1 MANMSSTSVTV
12 FPSSNR
18 TTSYQRSARH
28 LSEKNITSITNK
40 VTDNDNYVITSTFPA
55 SPFEFVLGGYYFS
68 VTGLSN
74 FIDLQNFG
82 SATAIYASIEID
94 TTGAYATLYG
104 QDDDDT
110 GLYTGL
116 NISSTQPVPQNG
128 FWITLLERERTG
140 EAWSIPKESMIKFT
154 SKSLPLVIDG
164 GEI

>member
-40 VTDNDNYVITSTFPA
+40 VTDKDSYVITSTFPS
-55 SPFEFVLGGYYFS
+55 SPFEFVLRGYYFS
-68 VTGLSN
+68 VTGLTN
-74 FIDLQNFG
+74 FIDLQDFG

-94 TTGAYATLYG
+94 RTGAYEVLYG
-104 QDDDDT
+104 QDDEGT

-116 NISSTQPVPQNG
+116 DFTVTQPVSQN
-128 FWITLLERERTG
+128 WIKILERERVG
-140 EAWSIPKESMIKFT
+140 QAWAVPKESMVKFT
-154 SKSLPLVIDG
+154 AKSLPLVIDG

>member
-18 TTSYQRSARH
+18 TVRYQRSARH
-28 LSEKNITSITNK
+28 LSEKNITGITNK
-40 VTDNDNYVITSTFPA
+40 VTDKDSYVITSTFPS

-74 FIDLQNFG
+74 FIDLQDFG

-94 TTGAYATLYG
+94 ATGAYATLYG
-104 QDDDDT
+104 QDDDST

-116 NISSTQPVPQNG
+116 DISPTQPVSPN
-128 FWITLLERERTG
+128 WIKILGRERVG
-140 EAWSIPKESMIKFT
+140 QAWAVPKESMVKFAA
-154 SKSLPLVIDG
+154 KSLPLVIDG